1 MQQSVINI
9 ENRVDETLFR
19 QLISTS
25 HIPLI
30 GSALGSILVTIAL
43 ATTSTNSL
51 LFYWLE
57 LVYITIAIRTWLTF
71 RAKQKLKTIGYEP
84 KSAIQYSLTSALSG
98 IAWGAASLLMIDAP
112 HTTVIIVTTSS
123 LAMVMGGILTLGS
136 FIPAFFA
143 FAIPAIIPMI
153 VVFILSGGT
162 VNMIL
167 GVYSAIFFGL
177 MISIAL
183 QFNKSLRK
191 SSRTT
196 FEKEDLIHSLSEANA
211 RISTQNMELNHAAY
225 HEPLTGLPNR
235 MLLAHRMQQAI
246 AMNQQ
251 NQKEVAVL
259 YIDLNGFKPIND
271 KLGHDAGDAALRE
284 VSKRLSKAIRTSDTL
299 ARVGGDEFVI
309 LISEVSEH
317 IKEAVELVAQKCL
330 AAFEQPFLIN
340 QHACQLGASIGL
352 AVGRQGLAADQLIAA
367 ADLAMYKAKMTG
379 VGGFSWADSSSIL

>member
-30 GSALGSILVTIAL
+30 GSALGSTLVTIAL
-43 ATTSTNSL
+43 ASTSTNSL
-51 LFYWLE
+51 LFYWLD
-57 LVYITIAIRTWLTF
+57 LVYVTIAIRTWLTF
-71 RAKQKLKTIGYEP
+71 RAKQKLKTIGYDP
-84 KSAIQYSLTSALSG
+84 KSAIQHSLTSSLSG

-123 LAMVMGGILTLGS
+123 LAMVMGGILTLGR

-153 VVFILSGGT
+153 VVFILRGGT

-196 FEKEDLIHSLSEANA
+196 FEKEDLIDSLSEANA
-211 RISTQNMELNHAAY
+211 RISTQNMELNHAAH